1 MTGSRFVAD
10 RGAVVLISQAG
21 RRSKNGVSGDDAEDS
36 ASENDAVTRAAPLR
50 LDAQTTR
57 EVADDDVARHGA
69 TAMMSAD
76 EFAAAAARCLNAAL
90 AVDAEDLST
99 AAMALEILVSQ
110 QLAKV
115 DADDPVALMEEAMRY
130 VFRQERWVF
139 SVDRAPRPDGIRLTI
154 GNPEGAGVP
163 LGVHVSTRGRS
174 PSFWVMQ
181 DNRLIQGS
189 HAYKIPIQAATALK
203 GAVEDYILQHDIGDI
218 RARG

>member
-1 MTGSRFVAD
+1 MAGSRFVAD
-10 RGAVVLISQAG
+10 RQAVVLISQDRGRAESAAG
-21 RRSKNGVSGDDAEDS
+21 MESPDVAASNDLVSS
-36 ASENDAVTRAAPLR
+36 AAPLR

-57 EVADDDVARHGA
+57 AAVDDDLDRHGA
-69 TAMMSAD
+69 TAMMSAE

-90 AVDAEDLST
+90 AVDSEDLTT

-139 SVDRAPRPDGIRLTI
+139 AVDRIPRPDGTRLAI
-154 GNPEGAGVP
+154 ANPDGEAVP
-163 LGVHVSTRGRS
+163 LGVHVSNRGKS
-174 PSFWVMQ
+174 SSFWVMQ
-181 DNRLIQGS
+181 DNRLVQGG

-203 GAVEDYILQHDIGDI
+203 VAVEDYIQQHDVGDI